1 MEVLTKYKKTGKL
14 RDGIIPASMAAIVV
28 GDTLRNKKSNN
39 NTGTATAKTQKKTI
53 NSVKPSGP
61 KPNQPSRPKPNQNK
75 VPDYTP
81 SRGIPKSTTP
91 SSPFGPV
98 ETRVRNKF
106 IKDRGGKDAFK
117 SDKQIDSLFVNEMFN
132 MREGSEGGY
141 TYDDQKDY
149 EAILEERKSRKKV
162 GGKVSKKV
170 GGKVVKRSMGG
181 SAKPKKKVVFR
192 RGGGKALRGFGKA
205 TYSNKMY

>member
-1 MEVLTKYKKTGKL
+1 
-14 RDGIIPASMAAIVV
+14 MAAIVV

-39 NTGTATAKTQKKTI
+39 NAGTATAKTQKKTI
-53 NSVKPSGP
+53 AKPITQKKPFVAPKAKDQEELNKNVKA
-61 KPNQPSRPKPNQNK
+61 
-75 VPDYTP
+75 
-81 SRGIPKSTTP
+81 IPRP

-162 GGKVSKKV
+162 GGKV
-170 GGKVVKRSMGG
+170 VKRSMGG

>member
-1 MEVLTKYKKTGKL
+1 MKLALNKNKKTGKL

-53 NSVKPSGP
+53 AKTKPITQKKPFVAPTAKDQEELNKNVKA
-61 KPNQPSRPKPNQNK
+61 
-75 VPDYTP
+75 
-81 SRGIPKSTTP
+81 IPRP

-149 EAILEERKSRKKV
+149 EAILEERKSRKKA

-170 GGKVVKRSMGG
+170 GGKVVKRNMGG
-181 SAKPKKKVVFR
+181 PAKPRKKAVFR